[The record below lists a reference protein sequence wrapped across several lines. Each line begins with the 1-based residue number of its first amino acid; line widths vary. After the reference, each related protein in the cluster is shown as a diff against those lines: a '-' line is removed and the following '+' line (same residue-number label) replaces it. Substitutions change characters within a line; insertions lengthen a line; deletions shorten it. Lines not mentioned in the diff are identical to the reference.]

1 MQIFTTVRSLRDFII
16 SVKATGKSIGFVPT
30 MGALHEGHA
39 SLVHK
44 AMEENKVVI
53 CSIFVNPIQFNNPED
68 LIKYPRTLEED
79 CRILE
84 ELGCEAVFAPS
95 VDEMYPVA
103 PELTLNFGILEQVM
117 EGAQRPGHFN
127 GVGIVLARL
136 FNWVQPDRAYFGQ
149 KDFQQVAIVRRLI
162 RDLGFPLELIV
173 CPTLREMDGLAM
185 SSRNRRLPEKERGLA
200 PLIYQILQQ
209 AESGLRSGKTSQQ
222 VIEVA
227 KEEFLK
233 ESAFGLEYIDVVN
246 TASLQPVESRQAEG
260 ETAICVAATLGPV
273 RLIDNMVF

>member
-1 MQIFTTVRSLRDFII
+1 MQIFTTLRSLRDFII
-16 SVKATGKSIGFVPT
+16 SVKTAGKSIGFVPT

-44 AMEENKVVI
+44 AMEENEVVI

-95 VDEMYPVA
+95 VEEMYPIA
-103 PELTLNFGILEQVM
+103 PDLTINFGILEQVM

-149 KDFQQVAIVRRLI
+149 KDFQQVAIVKRLI
-162 RDLGFPLELIV
+162 RDLGFPLELVV
-173 CPTLREMDGLAM
+173 CTTLRETDGLAM
-185 SSRNRRLPEKERGLA
+185 SSRNRRLPEKERSLA

-209 AESGLRSGKTSQQ
+209 AESALKSGKTSLE
-222 VIEVA
+222 VIETA

-233 ESAFGLEYIDVVN
+233 EPAFGLEYIDVVN
-246 TASLQPVESRQAEG
+246 TTSLQTVESRQAEG

-273 RLIDNMVF
+273 RLIDNTVF